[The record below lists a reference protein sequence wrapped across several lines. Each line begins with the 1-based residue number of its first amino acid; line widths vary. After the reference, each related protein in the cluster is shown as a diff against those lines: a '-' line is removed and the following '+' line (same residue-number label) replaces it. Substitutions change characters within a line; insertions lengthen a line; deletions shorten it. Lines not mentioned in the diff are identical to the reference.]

1 MELKEMEIEEV
12 VQVSEFDKFLSEEGE
27 DFSLFDLE
35 EELEGDSSE
44 LSMEFNVETRSQ
56 SVKPDKPEKKRGQGV
71 VDKEFRLLHNYFKEM
86 GTEPLLTPR
95 DEVEL
100 SAKIK
105 KLEARARYIGRVI
118 IENTEYENS
127 NVSKRSKKRLSLSGL
142 SPLGPSLNGNGLSGR
157 KSRNGKSR
165 GSSRVKSGYR
175 IERLNALM
183 RAYSKKAGKFKSRFI
198 KANLRLV
205 VSITRRYV
213 GRGLPLADLIQ
224 EGNVGLM
231 RAVER
236 FDHTK
241 GYKFSTY
248 AAWWINQAMSRA
260 ILEKTRTM
268 RVPVYILEQAAK
280 VYRAKSI
287 LFKKKGLRPSPEEIA
302 NELKA
307 STETVRR
314 VLEARNDAIYL
325 DSPISGDSKA
335 TIMEFVPDTESPE
348 PDTVFEKT
356 VLPEKI
362 EEALSTLT
370 DRERKILRMRFGIGY
385 ENTCT
390 LDEIGREFGLTR
402 ERIRQIEKRA
412 LEKIGESEMGVVL
425 RSFLET

>member
-12 VQVSEFDKFLSEEGE
+12 VQVSEFDKFLNEESE
-27 DFSLFDLE
+27 DFSPFDFE
-35 EELEGDSSE
+35 EELERGSSGLE
-44 LSMEFNVETRSQ
+44 MEFDVETQPQ
-56 SVKPDKPEKKRGQGV
+56 SVKPVKPEKKREQGV
-71 VDKEFRLLHNYFKEM
+71 VDKELRLLHNYFREM
-86 GTEPLLTPR
+86 GTEPLLTPKG
-95 DEVEL
+95 EVEL

-105 KLEARARYIGRVI
+105 KLEAKARQTRRI
-118 IENTEYENS
+118 IKDTEYKNS
-127 NVSKRSKKRLSLSGL
+127 EGVSKKTLYPSGL
-142 SPLGPSLNGNGLSGR
+142 SPLGRSLNGNSLPGGKFGNGKPR
-157 KSRNGKSR
+157 KSSKAMSR
-165 GSSRVKSGYR
+165 R
-175 IERLNALM
+175 IERLNALI
-183 RAYSKKAGKFKSRFI
+183 RAYSRKAEEFKNRFI

-280 VYRAKSI
+280 VYRAKSM
-287 LFKKKGLRPSPEEIA
+287 LFKKKGVRPSPEEIA
-302 NELKA
+302 HELRA
-307 STETVRR
+307 PTETVKR
-314 VLEARNDAIYL
+314 VLEAKNDAIYL
-325 DSPISGDSKA
+325 DSPISSDSKA
-335 TIMEFVPDTESPE
+335 TLMEFVPDTESPK
-348 PDTVFEKT
+348 PDVVFEKAA
-356 VLPEKI
+356 LPEKI

-370 DRERKILRMRFGIGY
+370 PREEKILRMRFGVGY

-390 LDEIGREFGLTR
+390 LDEIGREFSLTR

-412 LEKIGESEMGVVL
+412 LEKIGESEIGVVL
-425 RSFLET
+425 KSFLEG